1 MSKFNIYDL
10 PAYGEIHPQP
20 DIPAVVVEP
29 HPIEQSGTDN
39 PMVQMFSNPEFG
51 EIRMIETDDGK
62 MLFCGADVAKA
73 LGYAKPQNAIQAH
86 CRGAL
91 KQGILTNGGKQ
102 EMLFIPEGDVYR
114 LIAHSKLPNAEKF
127 ERWVFDEVL
136 PTIRKTGSYFLAN
149 QKTPSYAIEDP
160 VARARAWADEMEEKQ
175 KRIAMQASQIEMQT
189 KHIQTQARQIEAQ
202 TEQLAIAAPKV
213 EFANAISA
221 SSDAITVGELAKLI
235 AANGIEIGGNRLF
248 AYLRSRKYL
257 LSSKSRWNEPTQYS
271 MKQGLFDISEIVWY
285 DREGNSHIKS
295 ATKVLPKGQQ
305 YFISQFLDMQK
316 KGIDW
321 RDYLTEE

>member
-1 MSKFNIYDL
+1 MSKFNLFDL

-20 DIPAVVVEP
+20 DIPAAVVEP
-29 HPIEQSGTDN
+29 QPVEQSGTDN
-39 PMVQMFSNPEFG
+39 PMIQMFSNPEFG
-51 EIRMIETDDGK
+51 EIRTLETENGK
-62 MLFCGADVAKA
+62 VLFCGKDIAIA
-73 LGYAKPQNAIQAH
+73 LGYADTAQAIRNH
-86 CRGAL
+86 CKGVVLRTTPTSGGIQTL
-91 KQGILTNGGKQ
+91 K
-102 EMLFIPEGDVYR
+102 FIPEGDVYR
-114 LIAHSKLPNAEKF
+114 LIAHSKLPKAVEF
-127 ERWVFDEVL
+127 ESWVFDEVI
-136 PTIRKTGSYFLAN
+136 PTIMKTGGYSLAN

-175 KRIAMQASQIEMQT
+175 KQIAMQT
-189 KHIQTQARQIEAQ
+189 KCIQDQARQIETQ
-202 TEQLAIAAPKV
+202 SEQLAIAAPKV
-213 EFANAISA
+213 EFADAISA

-285 DREGNSHIKS
+285 DREGNSHIKP

-305 YFISQFLDMQK
+305 YFISQFLDMQR

-321 RDYLTEE
+321 HDYLIDED